1 MSHATG
7 FPSSGP
13 TEPLLSGERG
23 AKFTVAGVARRLGVA
38 PGTLRTWDRRYGV
51 GPSEHCAGEHRKYS
65 EVDLARLVFM
75 HKLIVSGVGPAQAA
89 SSALAMVVSTNPI
102 APTGITSKAENVDNR
117 QTIDTLYRTVHSL
130 DRHSVDR
137 LIRHEFDTAGI
148 AQTWNEILVPLLIMV
163 GNDWVETG
171 GAIEME
177 HMLSEIILSR
187 LSERIS
193 VSTPINPN
201 PVLLACLGE
210 ESHSLAITALAA
222 TLAEDNIHVQFL
234 GARTPIIAICE
245 VAKRSAPPAIF
256 LWAQLEEHADSAVF
270 SALPVTR
277 PAPRVILGGPGWSE
291 STYGGARIASNLMEA
306 HQEICSA
313 LGI

>member
-1 MSHATG
+1 
-7 FPSSGP
+7 
-13 TEPLLSGERG
+13 
-23 AKFTVAGVARRLGVA
+23 
-38 PGTLRTWDRRYGV
+38 
-51 GPSEHCAGEHRKYS
+51 
-65 EVDLARLVFM
+65 M

-89 SSALAMVVSTNPI
+89 SSALAMAVSI
-102 APTGITSKAENVDNR
+102 KPTVLIEPNSAIGEAETLNHR
-117 QTIDTLYRTVHSL
+117 QTIDTLYRMIHSL
-130 DRHSVDR
+130 DRRSVDHI
-137 LIRHEFDTAGI
+137 IRNEFATAGI
-148 AQTWNEILVPLLIMV
+148 AQTWHSILVPLLVMI

-171 GAIEME
+171 GSIEME
-177 HMLSEIILSR
+177 HMLSEIILSQ
-187 LSERIS
+187 LSERIY
-193 VSTPINPN
+193 VPIPINPN

-256 LWAQLEEHADSAVF
+256 LWAQLVEHADMAVF

-277 PAPRVILGGPGWSE
+277 PAPRVILGGPGWSA
-291 STYGGARIASNLMEA
+291 STYDGARIASDLMEA
-306 HQEICSA
+306 HQEIRSA